1 MKLTYLKQSS
11 KPIRAEADNES
22 GQVKRGRIRSGLGVK
37 FVGNGQIFG
46 GAR

>member
-11 KPIRAEADNES
+11 ELIRAEADNKS
-22 GQVKRGRIRSGLGVK
+22 GQAKRGRIRSGLGVK
-37 FVGNGQIFG
+37 FVGSGQIFG